1 MSCPSSSSEF
11 RLQPIGNPA
20 GDFRRPLVG
29 DRERRTDVDL
39 AKHAAVAV
47 FDHPLAQRADNFLL
61 NLRERRRVPA
71 LCKVGGQG
79 KETPVPREN
88 LPIESSSCAVF
99 ALESVTLLY
108 CHDGAPHTNN

>member
-1 MSCPSSSSEF
+1 MSSPSGSSEF
-11 RLQPIGNPA
+11 RPQPIGNSA
-20 GDFRRPLVG
+20 GDLRRRLVG

-61 NLRERRRVPA
+61 NLRESRRTPA

-88 LPIESSSCAVF
+88 LPIESSSCV
-99 ALESVTLLY
+99 ALALQNVTLLY
-108 CHDGAPHTNN
+108 CHDG